1 MVDNSMDTSIAP
13 NLGGR
18 SASVTHMPG
27 TELEHLGSVVR
38 EGRRTLAIDLA
49 VLKET
54 ELGLSS
60 ALNSESSFLSP

>member
-1 MVDNSMDTSIAP
+1 MVDNGMDTNIAL
-13 NLGGR
+13 NSGGR
-18 SASVTHMPG
+18 SASATHG

-38 EGRRTLAIDLA
+38 EGRRTLAIELA

-54 ELGLSS
+54 EIGLSS